1 MANGIL
7 GTPTA
12 LTGGGTGEVIYTVPG
27 LTFSVV
33 SINVCNRS
41 TGTRNIRI
49 ALADADTPGNEDYI
63 EYDTELQAGG
73 SFERSGIVIGADT
86 RIIVYANSTDVTAM
100 AYGIET
106 ATS

>member
-7 GTPTA
+7 GQAA
-12 LTGGGTGEVIYTVPG
+12 LAGGGTGEVIYTVPA

-33 SINVCNRS
+33 SINVTNRNN

-63 EYDTELQAGG
+63 EYDAELQANGTL
-73 SFERSGIVIGADT
+73 ERSGIVIGSST
-86 RIIVYANSTDVTAM
+86 RVIVYANSTDVTAIV
-100 AYGIET
+100 YGIET

>member
-7 GTPTA
+7 GQAA
-12 LTGGGTGEVIYTVPG
+12 LAGGGTGEVLYTVPA

-33 SINVCNRS
+33 SINVTNRS
-41 TGTRNIRI
+41 TGTRSVRI

-63 EYDTELQAGG
+63 EYDAELQANGTL
-73 SFERSGIVIGADT
+73 ERSGIVIGTDT
-86 RIIVYANSTDVTAM
+86 RVIVYANSTDVTGIV
-100 AYGIET
+100 YGIET